1 MAENEIDSIAD
12 SVDMNLN
19 KFGELVE
26 DRGDL
31 QFVLMESQSQTQ
43 LSNQTTKS

>member
-26 DRGDL
+26 DKEAWYAVVRE
-31 QFVLMESQSQTQ
+31 VAKSQT
-43 LSNQTTKS
+43 